1 MALPFVFASV
11 QFCNRWPNGF
21 AMKITEMVAVIRA
34 NIKGFEVGMMR
45 AQMLTDGLGSKFA
58 NVARSIDTAATRIGA
73 SVAVMGVG
81 LATTFGKF
89 ELIMKRAGAVTN
101 SLGTRD
107 FARLEHAAK
116 EMGRTTVFSAS
127 QAAVAIEQMGLAGL
141 SVDEIITALPG
152 ALQLASSAQV
162 DIAKAADISAKALRG
177 FGADASELAHINDV
191 LVATFTRSNTDIT
204 MLGEAMKHVA
214 PVSNALGVSVEDTSA
229 VLAKLGDAGFQGS
242 IAGTSFRNV
251 LSRLAGAMPELKAK
265 FEELGITTLDSSGN
279 MLPFLDILEQI
290 EKQGLTDA
298 KILELFGARGGPQ
311 MLALL
316 EVGSGA
322 IRDFSG
328 QLAQAGGTAQ
338 RISDANLD
346 SLWGMMML
354 IISAAENVAIE
365 LGQRLAP
372 TIRVLGAQLTSFIET
387 STPGMVALGEIV
399 FKQLVEAFTALFA
412 LLQTHGPTMLQA
424 AQGWWALVSPILK
437 FLAVHPEVIAAFA
450 AFKTGQVL
458 GVNQVFMSMGGL
470 VLQLITNFGTL
481 TKSVGLLQAAMTSL
495 GAIQAGGFIALI
507 ALISYKLYNANKD
520 VIKFREEIEKTRKLS
535 EEMSSVRERR
545 ENRFMA
551 DAQSLPASSRKDVLA
566 EELGRA
572 MQELAGASAS
582 RKGAQKNFDATNT
595 TYNSVMAPFDVSMSQ
610 QELTEAKTRE
620 QEAQA
625 WVDRLRSE
633 MGMAEAELKTQA
645 QGAGVVMGQAAA
657 QQIAEQIGLNTGVGL
672 AGSDPYS
679 SGGSLGG
686 EEQLSEADQFR
697 QQLAAEDEARKQRM
711 LTLYQQLAELERQ
724 RNEALA
730 QGNAQMQQASL
741 NLREQY
747 AGLSGVD
754 SIVANMNS
762 RFGDLQNQLKAGAI
776 SVEQFNEKVG
786 ETADAASRAAA
797 AEHRKKVIAGDFAG
811 AGLSVQQALED
822 RAFNMRMQQFNSGV
836 DQLFNQ
842 MMGLG
847 NGFQGVSQNL
857 RGFGQQ
863 LRDTAQGMQVAS
875 GEQAAQ
881 MSAQIAALFNSIGGQ
896 IALVQN
902 NIALALQRMQ
912 FADTYQK
919 QKQIQDELNAMYA
932 ELNALTTAPPP
943 MLVASANIS
952 NDPVLAAQQ
961 GGNTVVN
968 LELPNINRFTSQDSR
983 VLTDIVVQ
991 ELNRRGRNILG

>member
-1 MALPFVFASV
+1 
-11 QFCNRWPNGF
+11 
-21 AMKITEMVAVIRA
+21 MKITEMVAVIRA
-34 NIKGFEVGMMR
+34 NIKGFEIGMMK
-45 AQMLTDGLGSKFA
+45 AGMLTDGLGSKFT

-101 SLGTRD
+101 TLGTRD
-107 FARLEHAAK
+107 FSRLEAAAK

-127 QAAVAIEQMGLAGL
+127 QAAAAIEQMGLAGL

-191 LVATFTRSNTDIT
+191 LVATFTKSNTDIT

-214 PVSNALGVSVEDTSA
+214 PVSKALGVSVEDTSA
-229 VLAKLGDAGFQGS
+229 LLAKLGDAGFQGS
-242 IAGTSFRNV
+242 IAGTSLRNIF
-251 LSRLAGAMPELKAK
+251 SRLAGALPELMGK
-265 FEELGITTLDSSGN
+265 FDELGIKTLDSSGN

-354 IISAAENVAIE
+354 IYSAAENVAIE

-372 TIRVLGAQLTSFIET
+372 TIRILGAQLTSFIET
-387 STPGMVALGEIV
+387 STPGMVQLGEIV

-412 LLQTHGPTMLQA
+412 LLKTHGPTMLQA

-595 TYNSVMAPFDVSMSQ
+595 TYNSVMAPFDVSLSQ

-645 QGAGVVMGQAAA
+645 QGAGVAMGQAAA
-657 QQIAEQIGLNTGVGL
+657 QQIAQQTGVGM
-672 AGSDPYS
+672 GSPGQSGSSDPYS
-679 SGGSLGG
+679 AGSLSGGT
-686 EEQLSEADQFR
+686 EQQLSEADQFR
-697 QQLAAEDEARKQRM
+697 AQLAAEDEARKQRM
-711 LTLYQQLAELERQ
+711 LQLYQQLAELERQ
-724 RNEALA
+724 QNEALA

-776 SVEQFNEKVG
+776 SVEQFNQKVG

-797 AEHRKKVIAGDFAG
+797 AEHRKKVIAGDYAG

-822 RAFNMRMQQFNSGV
+822 RAFNMRMQQFNAGV

-857 RGFGQQ
+857 QGFGQQ

-881 MSAQIAALFNSIGGQ
+881 MSAQIAALFNSVGGQ

-919 QKQIQDELNAMYA
+919 QKQIQDELNVMYE

-961 GGNTVVN
+961 GQGGVSVN
-968 LELPNINRFTSQDSR
+968 LELPNVNRFTSQDSR

-991 ELNRRGRNILG
+991 ELSRRGRNILG